1 MALHCSMIDAR
12 GAERMAEMN
21 GRDKRRARGWRAG
34 YFAAQTNLASDVLLW
49 TPVFVRMAWA

>member
-1 MALHCSMIDAR
+1 MALRCSMAGAR
-12 GAERMAEMN
+12 GP
-21 GRDKRRARGWRAG
+21 RRAGEASDFSRGLRLA